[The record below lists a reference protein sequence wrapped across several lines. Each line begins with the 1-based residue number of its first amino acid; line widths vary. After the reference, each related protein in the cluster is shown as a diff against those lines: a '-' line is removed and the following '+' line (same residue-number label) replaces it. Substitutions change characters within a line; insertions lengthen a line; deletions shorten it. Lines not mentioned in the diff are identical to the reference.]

1 MITRTGVKENNY
13 RLLFKEVMIYCYLW
27 GKTVFSYCLWIFR
40 TCTGQNITIFLAI
53 SLQTGDRNMTK
64 KQTSKSKKQN
74 DENMKIKKNIQKI
87 KHKIVIMSGKGGVGK
102 STVATNLALSL
113 SMYGAEVG
121 LLDVDINGPDIP
133 KMLDLEDEKLMVD
146 KNWIIPIFLP
156 PHLKVMSMAFLL
168 KDRDTP
174 VTWRGPLKMQA
185 INQFLGD
192 VAWGNLDYLII
203 DLPPGTGD
211 EPLSIAQL
219 IPNSSGAVIVTTPQ
233 DVALLDSRKAVNFA
247 KTLNM
252 PVIGILE
259 NMSGFVC
266 PKCGHQIDL
275 FKKGGG
281 RRAALELS
289 VPFLGVVPI
298 DPKIVET
305 GVSGR
310 PFVLEYSES
319 EPAKAFREIVKK
331 IEEFVNG
338 GETNTQRAR

>member
-1 MITRTGVKENNY
+1 MAKRQEN
-13 RLLFKEVMIYCYLW
+13 
-27 GKTVFSYCLWIFR
+27 
-40 TCTGQNITIFLAI
+40 
-53 SLQTGDRNMTK
+53 
-64 KQTSKSKKQN
+64 KSKKQIDDN
-74 DENMKIKKNIQKI
+74 LKIMENIQKI
-87 KHKIVIMSGKGGVGK
+87 KHKIIIMSGKGGVGK

-113 SMYGAEVG
+113 TMYGAEVG

-133 KMLDLEDEKLMVD
+133 KMLNIEDEKLVVD
-146 KNWIIPIFLP
+146 KNGITPIMLP

-168 KDRDTP
+168 KDKDTP
-174 VTWRGPLKMQA
+174 VIWRGPLKMQA

-233 DVALLDSRKAVNFA
+233 EVALLDSRKSVNFA

-252 PVIGILE
+252 PVIGIIE

-266 PKCGHQIDL
+266 PKCGYRIDL
-275 FKKGGG
+275 FKTGGG

-289 VPFLGVVPI
+289 VPFLGKVPI

-305 GVSGR
+305 GDSGK
-310 PFVLEYSES
+310 PFVLEYSKS
-319 EPAKAFREIVKK
+319 DSAKAFEEIVKK

-338 GETNTQRAR
+338 GETNA